1 MFSIKIDTLLSIF
14 TWIVRQLLKTSNK
27 HETDAEVLQDVIDK
41 ASAAKNFALK
51 EAKRAQV
58 VAEKIQALLS

>member
-14 TWIVRQLLKTSNK
+14 TWIVRQLLKTSSK
-27 HETDAEVLQDVIDK
+27 HETDAQIQQDIIDK
-41 ASAAKNFALK
+41 ASYAKSFALK

>member
-14 TWIVRQLLKTSNK
+14 TWIVRQLLKTADK
-27 HETDAEVLQDVIDK
+27 HETDAQIQQEIIDK

-58 VAEKIQALLS
+58 VAQKIQALLS